1 MRIFSEENHEFSLPI
16 EVFFFIFYLLEEG
29 GHFNCCCPQQVSR
42 DFFFVLIYGVS
53 HGKEFCA
60 VKGEIAHT
68 SIQNGEGIRDGHSLL
83 CCKLL
88 T

>member
-16 EVFFFIFYLLEEG
+16 EVFFLHLLSARRRG
-29 GHFNCCCPQQVSR
+29 PFQLLLSAASFTR
-42 DFFFVLIYGVS
+42 DFFVLIYGVS

-60 VKGEIAHT
+60 AKGEIAHT

>member
-1 MRIFSEENHEFSLPI
+1 MNFPFQLRSFSSSFISQKEGAISTAVVRSEFHE
-16 EVFFFIFYLLEEG
+16 
-29 GHFNCCCPQQVSR
+29 R
-42 DFFFVLIYGVS
+42 FFFVLIYGVS

-60 VKGEIAHT
+60 VKGEIAHA